1 MTGVFE
7 DHLALDAIVAYA
19 DGELSLTAHQRAAAH
34 LGRCPSCASE
44 VAEQETMRQVL
55 RSAALPRMPG
65 SLFDSLTSI
74 PLALPATAHAPTVP
88 GVDRGPDGLM
98 RHRTPVT
105 AGRGRR
111 LRFGA
116 GALVAGLAVGA
127 FVSVGPDADT
137 DSTVPV
143 VPAVADLRSD

>member
-1 MTGVFE
+1 MSGVFE
-7 DHLALDAIVAYA
+7 DHLAVDAIVAYA

-34 LGRCPSCASE
+34 LGRCPSCSAE
-44 VAEQETMRQVL
+44 VAEQTTMQQFL
-55 RSAALPRMPG
+55 RSASLPRMPG

-74 PLALPATAHAPTVP
+74 PLALPATVPTVP
-88 GVDRGPDGLM
+88 GIDRGPDGQV
-98 RHRTPVT
+98 RHRNPAL

-127 FVSVGPDADT
+127 LVSAGTDTESDRTGPMLP
-137 DSTVPV
+137 S
-143 VPAVADLRSD
+143 VADVRSP

>member
-7 DHLALDAIVAYA
+7 DHLAVDAIVAYA

-34 LGRCPSCASE
+34 LGRCPSCAAE
-44 VAEQETMRQVL
+44 VAEQTSMQQFL
-55 RSAALPRMPG
+55 RSASLPRMPG
-65 SLFDSLTSI
+65 SLFDSLNSI
-74 PLALPATAHAPTVP
+74 PLALPATSGPTVP
-88 GVDRGPDGLM
+88 GVDRGPDGQV
-98 RHRTPVT
+98 RHRNPAL

-127 FVSVGPDADT
+127 LVSAGTDAESDRTGPIF
-137 DSTVPV
+137 
-143 VPAVADLRSD
+143 PAVTDVRSP

>member
-1 MTGVFE
+1 MSGVFE
-7 DHLALDAIVAYA
+7 DHLAVDAIVAYA

-34 LGRCPSCASE
+34 LGRCPSCAAE
-44 VAEQETMRQVL
+44 VAEQTTMQQFL
-55 RSAALPRMPG
+55 RSASLPRMPG

-74 PLALPATAHAPTVP
+74 PLALPVTVPTVP
-88 GVDRGPDGLM
+88 GLDRGPDGQV
-98 RHRTPVT
+98 RHRNPAL

-127 FVSVGPDADT
+127 LVSAGTDTEPDRTGPMLP
-137 DSTVPV
+137 S
-143 VPAVADLRSD
+143 VADVRSP